1 MKNIVKHIA
10 VLATAAVLMVANSFA
25 QNYSPASL
33 GAHEAVSV
41 NPTTGVQVYPP
52 SMVQLTGFNGDITNA
67 PSATGTNYVITPGP
81 QTIYIAPSTNVNI
94 AHTTNKTANTFWFQ
108 RVFIKGDVLDRTLT
122 TPVTWVWPTNTL
134 DTNHIIGKISTIQ
147 SNTFLEITVRAIGT
161 NVAASAQTY
170 R

>member
-25 QNYSPASL
+25 QNYSPATL
-33 GAHEAVSV
+33 GTHEAVAI

-52 SMVQLTGFNGDITNA
+52 SLVQLYGFNGDLTNA

-81 QTIYIAPSTNVNI
+81 QILYIAPTTNVNI
-94 AHTTNKTANTFWFQ
+94 AHATNRTASTFWQQ
-108 RVFIKGDVLDRTLT
+108 RVVIKGDVLDRTLT
-122 TPVTWVWPTNTL
+122 TPVTWVWPTNVF
-134 DTNHIIGKISTIQ
+134 DTNHIIGKISTVQ

-161 NVAASAQTY
+161 NVAASAQTF